1 MEKDRE
7 KVCAMRDTLIRELSK
22 IPHSKI
28 NGSLEHHVPGTVN
41 ICFEG
46 IEGSKLLLELD
57 KYGICASAGSACT
70 SGSADPSHVLLSLH
84 VPYELARGSLRLSV
98 GEYNTPEEM
107 EEICRILPECVEKLR
122 SLSPLW
128 KEYESGK
135 RPHVC

>member
-1 MEKDRE
+1 MEKDRA

-46 IEGSKLLLELD
+46 IEGSALLLGLD
-57 KYGICASAGSACT
+57 KHGICVSAGSACT

-107 EEICRILPECVEKLR
+107 GEICRVLPECVEKLR
-122 SLSPLW
+122 SLSPFW